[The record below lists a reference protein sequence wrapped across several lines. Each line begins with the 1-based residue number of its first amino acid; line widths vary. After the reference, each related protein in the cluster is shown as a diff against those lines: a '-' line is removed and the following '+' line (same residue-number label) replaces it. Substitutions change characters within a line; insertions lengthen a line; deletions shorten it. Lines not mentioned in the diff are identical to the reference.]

1 VSNTSFSLSSGQ
13 DEWIYARHEEP
24 KRVSA
29 GTGDLL
35 IDRKPFENGTTI
47 VTSVPVTITGPGK
60 VTVTDADPSEA
71 PQPERAHPTKKPKSK
86 SKKKGK
92 K

>member
-1 VSNTSFSLSSGQ
+1 MSSNYVFNLGPGD
-13 DEWIYARHEEP
+13 DEWIPARHEEP

-35 IDRKPFENGTTI
+35 IDRKPFPNGESVVI
-47 VTSVPVTITGPGK
+47 AVPVTVTGPGK
-60 VTVTDADPSEA
+60 VTVTDVDPSEVKQ
-71 PQPERAHPTKKPKSK
+71 PQHKPEKTKP
-86 SKKKGK
+86 KKKGK

>member
-1 VSNTSFSLSSGQ
+1 LMSSNYVFNLGPGD
-13 DEWIYARHEEP
+13 DEWIPARHEEP

-35 IDRKPFENGTTI
+35 IDREPFENGT
-47 VTSVPVTITGPGK
+47 SVVIAAPVTVTGPGK
-60 VTVTDADPSEA
+60 VTVTDVDPSEV
-71 PQPERAHPTKKPKSK
+71 PQPKHEPEKKKA
-86 SKKKGK
+86 KKKGK